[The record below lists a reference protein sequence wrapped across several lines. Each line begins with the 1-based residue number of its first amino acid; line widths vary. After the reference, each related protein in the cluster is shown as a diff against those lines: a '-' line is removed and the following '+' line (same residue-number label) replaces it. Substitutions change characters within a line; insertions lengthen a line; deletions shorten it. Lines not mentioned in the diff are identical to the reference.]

1 MIAFSRLTTLLLF
14 VLSLGFLTCAAP
26 TTGNAQA
33 LAVRGGDCANV
44 VDALAS
50 LKTKLEVH
58 LDACD
63 LVKADTDVNVL
74 IIAKVKADVE
84 EATKAVTKIGVIA
97 DFDAKIKADIVARIA
112 VIVSLVAKILIK
124 LSAKISASIMA
135 DICIQIDVCLKAL
148 LVALN
153 VCINGVV
160 ALSLKAIVD
169 LTILVFIKVKLSL
182 CAGLLGLLNISV
194 AL

>member
-26 TTGNAQA
+26 TTGNGQA
-33 LAVRGGDCANV
+33 LSVRGGDCANV

-84 EATKAVTKIGVIA
+84 EATKAVAKIGVIA
-97 DFDAKIKADIVARIA
+97 DVDAKIKADIVARIA
-112 VIVSLVAKILIK
+112 VIVSLVVKILIK
-124 LSAKISASIMA
+124 LSAKISSIMA